1 MNLDPKVGCLLSR
14 PRMRPRK
21 RVNAKSPHRYRTN
34 LHTAGHGFINSARA
48 MPVEHS
54 ARNSQHWG
62 GNSMITE
69 QNANRTY
76 RQLYSQSMHAKVYD
90 PRRIILANQP
100 RLLREMLSRVF
111 AATTGL
117 QVVGEVENFVGLAE
131 VMTQVKAH
139 WLIVT
144 LDNEDQSP
152 LRVSNPGTGLPTTS
166 LMAISADGRQVEVQ
180 TAMADGGVHQY
191 ILYDVSL
198 AVLLAILV

>member
-1 MNLDPKVGCLLSR
+1 MNLDPKVGCLFSR

-21 RVNAKSPHRYRTN
+21 RVNAKSPHRHRTN

-62 GNSMITE
+62 ENSMITE

-111 AATTGL
+111 AATPGL

-152 LRVSNPGTGLPTTS
+152 LRVSNAGTGLPTTS

>member
-1 MNLDPKVGCLLSR
+1 
-14 PRMRPRK
+14 
-21 RVNAKSPHRYRTN
+21 
-34 LHTAGHGFINSARA
+34 
-48 MPVEHS
+48 
-54 ARNSQHWG
+54 
-62 GNSMITE
+62 
-69 QNANRTY
+69 
-76 RQLYSQSMHAKVYD
+76 MHAKVYD

-152 LRVSNPGTGLPTTS
+152 LRVSNAGTGLPTTS

-198 AVLLAILV
+198 AVLLAILA

>member
-1 MNLDPKVGCLLSR
+1 MNLDPKIGCLFSR

-21 RVNAKSPHRYRTN
+21 RVNAKSPHRHRTN
-34 LHTAGHGFINSARA
+34 LHTVSHGFIHSARA

-54 ARNSQHWG
+54 TRDSQHWG
-62 GNSMITE
+62 ENSMITE
-69 QNANRTY
+69 QNANHI
-76 RQLYSQSMHAKVYD
+76 YSQSMQAKVYD

-111 AATTGL
+111 AATPSL
-117 QVVGEVENFVGLAE
+117 QVVGEVDNFVGLAE
-131 VMTQVKAH
+131 LLTQVKAH

-144 LDNEDQSP
+144 LDSEGQSP
-152 LRVSNPGTGLPTTS
+152 LRVSNAGTGLPTTS

-198 AVLLAILV
+198 AVLLAILS

>member
-1 MNLDPKVGCLLSR
+1 MNLDPKVGCLFSR
-14 PRMRPRK
+14 PRTQPRK
-21 RVNAKSPHRYRTN
+21 RVNAKSPHGHRTN
-34 LHTAGHGFINSARA
+34 LHTVSHGFINSTRV

-54 ARNSQHWG
+54 ARTSQHWG
-62 GNSMITE
+62 ENSMITE
-69 QNANRTY
+69 QNANHI
-76 RQLYSQSMHAKVYD
+76 YSRSMHAKVYD

-111 AATTGL
+111 AATPGL

-131 VMTQVKAH
+131 LMTQVKAH

-144 LDNEDQSP
+144 LDGEGQSP

-198 AVLLAILV
+198 AVLLAILS

>member
-1 MNLDPKVGCLLSR
+1 MNLDPKVGCLFSR

>member
-1 MNLDPKVGCLLSR
+1 MNLDPKVGCLFSR

-21 RVNAKSPHRYRTN
+21 RVNAKSPHRHRTN
-34 LHTAGHGFINSARA
+34 LHTADHGFINSARA
-48 MPVEHS
+48 MSVEHS

-62 GNSMITE
+62 ENSMITE
-69 QNANRTY
+69 QNANHI
-76 RQLYSQSMHAKVYD
+76 YSQSMHAKVYD

-111 AATTGL
+111 AATPGL

-144 LDNEDQSP
+144 LDNEGQSP
-152 LRVSNPGTGLPTTS
+152 LHISSAGTGLPTTS

-198 AVLLAILV
+198 AVLLAILA

>member
-1 MNLDPKVGCLLSR
+1 MNLDPKVGCLFSR
-14 PRMRPRK
+14 PRTHPRQ
-21 RVNAKSPHRYRTN
+21 RVNAKSPHGHRTN
-34 LHTAGHGFINSARA
+34 LHTVSHGFINSTRA

-62 GNSMITE
+62 ENSMITE
-69 QNANRTY
+69 QNANHI
-76 RQLYSQSMHAKVYD
+76 YSQSMHAKVYD

-111 AATTGL
+111 AATPGL

-131 VMTQVKAH
+131 LMTQVKAH

-144 LDNEDQSP
+144 LDGEGQSP

-198 AVLLAILV
+198 AVLLAILS

>member
-198 AVLLAILV
+198 AVLLAILA